1 MPNSSHSLNICVTL
15 CLKCLLRPVGG
26 ERNIRPRNWNYIK
39 VYSFSA
45 WETPF
50 IIRTICTSIK
60 TQDCIIWQ
68 RYFGFKAVFP
78 PSEESSAFT
87 FKKSISKNHQ
97 KRVIFLSTSIWI
109 RHTSRFFFLA
119 SFLKR
124 DGFLRSGDFFP
135 PLFWKKKT
143 QPTDTRSLELSWE
156 QHGKG
161 GRKEDRRRRRR
172 KRRSCKKKENRLFL
186 SQLLSFLERKKW
198 PKFLFLACLVRACM
212 VVVV

>member
-1 MPNSSHSLNICVTL
+1 MPNSSHLLNICVTL

-68 RYFGFKAVFP
+68 WYFGFKAVFP

-109 RHTSRFFFLA
+109 RHTSRFFFLLLFSNVMVFSEA
-119 SFLKR
+119 AISFL
-124 DGFLRSGDFFP
+124 LFFE
-135 PLFWKKKT
+135 KKK
-143 QPTDTRSLELSWE
+143 
-156 QHGKG
+156 H
-161 GRKEDRRRRRR
+161 
-172 KRRSCKKKENRLFL
+172 N
-186 SQLLSFLERKKW
+186 QLIH
-198 PKFLFLACLVRACM
+198 
-212 VVVV
+212 VV